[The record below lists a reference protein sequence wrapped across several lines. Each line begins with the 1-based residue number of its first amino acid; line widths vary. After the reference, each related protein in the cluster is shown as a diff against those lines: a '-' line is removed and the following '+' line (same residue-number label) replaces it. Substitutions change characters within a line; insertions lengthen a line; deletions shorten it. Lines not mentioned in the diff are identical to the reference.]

1 MRDYCVDI
9 HSVQFPSGNFQAF
22 SPSTASISGDCD
34 GRSQTR
40 AQVGVSRERGLQR
53 EDGEGRLPPPTP
65 AKVCRRLD
73 YRLATSGL
81 TLLI

>member
-22 SPSTASISGDCD
+22 SPSTASINGDCD
-34 GRSQTR
+34 GRSQAR
-40 AQVGVSRERGLQR
+40 AQVGAGRERGLQR
-53 EDGEGRLPPPTP
+53 EDGEGRPPPPP